1 MFTKGRPTAKEMS
14 IAIICLL
21 LVLGGAFIAAQLTIN
36 WEPPLFSLSPPC
48 PELPCNRTPFL
59 ESQRLDLNRTFFT
72 AWAALILII
81 PALCTFWFRL
91 TSEAAAKYWRAF
103 WTISFVA
110 FLVHFYWSVFVM
122 FGGDWSRIFDKV
134 ENGRRVTVPVFD
146 TIFTVWWGID
156 VLLAWLIPSEK
167 GLIRIQ
173 RVLVHIS
180 AFVLFL
186 LGSVKEGELNGSNC
200 KPICSVAL
208 GIIMGIAVS
217 TSFLIWCIRWL
228 KKWKNRVA
236 PVV

>member
-1 MFTKGRPTAKEMS
+1 MSTKARPTAKQMS

-21 LVLGGAFIAAQLTIN
+21 LVLGGAFIAAQITLN
-36 WEPPLFSLSPPC
+36 REPPLFSLAPPC
-48 PELPCNRTPFL
+48 PELPCNTTPFS

-72 AWAALILII
+72 AWAALILIT
-81 PALCTFWFRL
+81 PALCTFWFRR
-91 TSEAAAKYWRAF
+91 TSEVAARYWLAF
-103 WTISFVA
+103 WTISFIA

-122 FGGDWSRIFDKV
+122 FGGEWSRIFSKV
-134 ENGRRVTVPVFD
+134 ENGGRVTAPVFD

-186 LGSVKEGELNGSNC
+186 LGSVKEGELNGSYG
-200 KPICSVAL
+200 KPVWSVAL

-228 KKWKNRVA
+228 KNFKNRVA